1 MRDITGKVTLGL
13 EEYDRV
19 CRLCAPW
26 EPGTWIRSAVLTAIQ
41 QTPVLRE
48 GNACLIEGASRTVTF
63 RLSAEEKAQIDAARA
78 RYGDTRTR
86 FIRTILLHILA
97 SAPTHDPELGALGS
111 SPPSAPSAG

>member
-63 RLSAEEKAQIDAARA
+63 RLSAEEKAQIDAAR
-78 RYGDTRTR
+78 TR